1 MSDDLPAAL
10 ERCVNHRPSLQ
21 ADLGVHRAGR
31 WHAELVEDVEHAP
44 DADPLA
50 VFAPRPVRVV
60 IDISRQI
67 AADDTGTPGIERLR
81 RILSHVPVFEIGRD
95 HDSESLPVRPP
106 KRLPRGNRHK
116 FVFHGLRSRRVEHL
130 MKQRLFSCS
139 PHICTARGVYQAP
152 FGSIS
157 QTFGKRAPGVRFTPE
172 SGHRRTRRAR

>member
-106 KRLPRGNRHK
+106 KRLSLGNRHK
-116 FVFHGLRSRRVEHL
+116 LVFHGSHSRPVKHPDETTRFRGLLSNIDPNLRTSF
-130 MKQRLFSCS
+130 KT
-139 PHICTARGVYQAP
+139 PQAGAQALEFCP
-152 FGSIS
+152 
-157 QTFGKRAPGVRFTPE
+157 
-172 SGHRRTRRAR
+172 